1 MENNIDNLK
10 RLIEKLKTFNFF
22 DRLFRWNTIK
32 SLLVD
37 AASDLQGV
45 LTSLDG
51 VKTNI
56 TRLETDNSGLTKDL
70 QLSKD
75 TLIRQEIELARL
87 NGICQEKDPKIN
99 QLSNDLASE
108 KTRAGSLQDQINKL
122 TGDIRVNNATIT
134 NLTTEN
140 DRLNK
145 ENATMTESLSNQSQK
160 NNDLKEELAGI
171 KQKLSGIEQELSRV
185 KDQNSQLISNEEFR
199 KTEHSNALASLQHIQ
214 NQIQTDRNN
223 EVELRHSEETEKL
236 RKLKE
241 TWSNHEDLVKNKI
254 KQICSKHTIEYV
266 EKVPFKGNPDNTLKI
281 VDEFV
286 IFDAKSPGSDDL
298 SNFPQYLKTQSE
310 SVKKYVKEE
319 LVKKDIY
326 LVVPSNTLEHL
337 DQFVFHLADYTVYI
351 ISIDALEPVIL
362 SLKKIEEYEFAEQLN
377 PEDRDNICR
386 VLGKFAHLSKR
397 RIQID
402 SYFAKQVF
410 ELAYRCE
417 TDLPSDISQ
426 KVIEFEKSEKLNP
439 PTEKRAKQINLKELE
454 KDNTKI
460 KSEAGTQGIV
470 IQDDVLSLEIDKL
483 PLYKKEI
490 EE

>member
-1 MENNIDNLK
+1 MENNTDDLK
-10 RLIEKLKTFNFF
+10 QLIEKLKTFTFF
-22 DRLFRWNTIK
+22 DRLFRWHTIK

-37 AASDLQGV
+37 AASDFQGV
-45 LTSLDG
+45 LTSLDNIISG
-51 VKTNI
+51 KTK
-56 TRLETDNSGLTKDL
+56 LESEKSEITKDL
-70 QLSKD
+70 QLSRETVIK
-75 TLIRQEIELARL
+75 QENEINRL
-87 NGICQEKDPKIN
+87 NGICQDKDPKITK
-99 QLSNDLASE
+99 LSNDLASE
-108 KTRAGSLQDQINKL
+108 KTRNGSLQDQINIL
-122 TGDIRVNNATIT
+122 TGDIRVNKETII

-145 ENATMTESLSNQSQK
+145 ENATKTESLSNQSQK
-160 NNDLKEELAGI
+160 NIDLTTELAGI
-171 KQKLSGIEQELSRV
+171 KQKLTGVEQELSRV
-185 KDQNSQLISNEEFR
+185 KDQNTQLVSNEEFR
-199 KTEHSNALASLQHIQ
+199 KTEHSNAVASLQRIQ
-214 NQIQTDRNN
+214 EQIQKDRTKEVEERHQADTDRIM
-223 EVELRHSEETEKL
+223 
-236 RKLKE
+236 KLKE
-241 TWSNHEDLVKNKI
+241 TWSNHEELVKLQI
-254 KQICSKHTIEYV
+254 KQICSKHTIEYL
-266 EKVPFKGNPDNTLKI
+266 EKVPFKGSPDNTIK
-281 VDEFV
+281 VADEFI

-298 SNFPQYLKTQSE
+298 SNFSQYLKIQSE

-319 LVKKDIY
+319 LVKKDIF

-337 DQFVFHLADYTVYI
+337 EQFVFHLADYTVFI

-417 TDLPSDISQ
+417 TDLPTDIHQ

-439 PTEKRAKQINLKELE
+439 PSEKRAKQINLKELE

-470 IQDDVLSLEIDKL
+470 IQDDVISTEIDKL
-483 PLYKKEI
+483 PLYKEDST
-490 EE
+490 E